1 MLQSNDGTENDPDC
15 HCNGDQD
22 EINQIKIG
30 EAMNLIAAVML
41 RMTAI
46 TSTSVIARFMLFNLP
61 RAASP
66 D

>member
-1 MLQSNDGTENDPDC
+1 MLQSNGGAENDPDC
-15 HCNGDQD
+15 HCNGNQA
-22 EINQIKIG
+22 ELNQIKIG

-46 TSTSVIARFMLFNLP
+46 TSTSVIARFMVFNLA
-61 RAASP
+61 RAASL

>member
-1 MLQSNDGTENDPDC
+1 MLQSNDGTENDPDF
-15 HCNGDQD
+15 HCNGNQA
-22 EINQIKIG
+22 ELNQIKIG

-46 TSTSVIARFMLFNLP
+46 TSTSVIARFMVFNLP
-61 RAASP
+61 IAASP